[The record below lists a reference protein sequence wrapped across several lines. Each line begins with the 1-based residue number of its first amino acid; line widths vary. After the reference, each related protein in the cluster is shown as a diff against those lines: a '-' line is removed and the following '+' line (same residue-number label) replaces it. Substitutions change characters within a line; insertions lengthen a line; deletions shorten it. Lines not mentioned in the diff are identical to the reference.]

1 MTLTIVLDDKSKQR
15 INLSPRI
22 YEKGDGSRKSEME
35 VQDICK
41 TIAHDVSRGN
51 YKSFTLN

>member
-1 MTLTIVLDDKSKQR
+1 MTLTIVLDDKCKQR

-22 YEKGDGSRKSEME
+22 FEKGDGSMKSQME

-41 TIAHDVSRGN
+41 TIAHDVSRNN
-51 YKSFTLN
+51 YKSFTLS